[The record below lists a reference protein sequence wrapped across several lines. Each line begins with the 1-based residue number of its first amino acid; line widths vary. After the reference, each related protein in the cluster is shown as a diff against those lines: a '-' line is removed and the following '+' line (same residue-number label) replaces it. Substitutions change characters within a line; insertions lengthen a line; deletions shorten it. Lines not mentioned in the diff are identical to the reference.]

1 MKFRLSVGAALGV
14 IAAASLAFAQEA
26 PQPPAATDKAEDA
39 KPKWDVANPPLPTRT
54 VNINVDEGTWMDIDV
69 SPDGKLIAFDMLG
82 DIYTMSI
89 AGGTPTRVAEGMP
102 YEMQPQFSPDGKR
115 ITFTSDRG
123 GGDNIWIMNVDG
135 SNKQQVT
142 KETFRLLNEPS
153 WSPDGRFIAARKH
166 FTTAR
171 SLGTG
176 EIWIYHVGGGD
187 GFVAVKRASE
197 ALQKELGEPV
207 YTPDGKGIYYTRNV
221 SSGNTFEYAQDSN
234 GSLFEIERYD
244 FATGEVTTAVSGAG
258 GATRPT
264 PSPDG
269 TKLAFVRRE
278 RNESKLYVKD
288 LTTGAL
294 SKVYD
299 NLDLDLQETWAVN
312 GLYPGMDWTP
322 DSKSI
327 VFWAGGKIRRVD
339 MVGASQVIPFRVND
353 TRVVIDPPQPKI
365 DVAPDSFRTR
375 MPRYVAP
382 SPDGRRV
389 VFESLGK
396 LYVKQGDSAP
406 TRLTQTRGAEMELFA
421 SWSRDGQKLVYVE
434 WTDTGLGKIRVVN
447 ANGSGG
453 RYVTADPGHYRRPRF
468 SPDGQT
474 IVFEK
479 GAGGF
484 LLSQLRSDNPGVY
497 RVPAAGGASTLVTRD
512 GSAPQF
518 GSANDRIFL
527 TRGDGPSGAL
537 VSVDLNGEAERK
549 HASGEMV
556 AGYEVS
562 PDGAHVA
569 FRDNFGAYVMP
580 LAPGP
585 QEIGSGK
592 GASSVPVVKASDGG
606 ATYLTWTDGGKRL
619 NWTLGPTLYS
629 AALDAILPLSP
640 DAPKY
645 AAPAT
650 GMDLSIPVQ
659 SAKPTGVTVLTGAR
673 IVTMADET
681 GGVIDNGVVVITG
694 NRITA
699 VGRAGTVAIPSG
711 ARTVDLAGKTIIPGL
726 VDAHAHGPLG
736 DDDIIPNQNW
746 SAIAHLALGVTTI
759 FDPSNQASEAFASE
773 EMQRAGLILG
783 PRLFS
788 TGEIVYGARSRGT
801 LNDISSY
808 EDALAHVHR
817 LKEQGAAGVKNYNQ
831 PRRDQRQQVVA
842 ASIAENIQVVA
853 EGASLFA
860 QDIALISDGNTALEH
875 NIPQAVLYEDV
886 ISFFAQTKVA
896 YTPTL
901 VVTYGGL
908 AGDPYWRSHMD
919 VWRHPILSK
928 HVPPHILQPNSVRRT
943 QAPDEDYVD
952 GQSAS
957 QALKLL
963 ERGVNVSIGA
973 HGQEEGLAAHWELWS
988 FARGGFTP
996 LQALKVGTILPARKL
1011 GMEKDIG
1018 SLEVGKLADLVILD
1032 ANPLENIRNS
1042 DKIASVMINGRLYD
1056 ATTMNEVVTGN
1067 RIRAPYYWEQ

>member
-26 PQPPAATDKAEDA
+26 PQPPAGADKAEEN
-39 KPKWDVANPPLPTRT
+39 KPKWDVANPPLPMRT

-82 DIYTMSI
+82 DIYTMPI
-89 AGGTPTRVAEGMP
+89 AGGTPTRVAEGLP

-187 GFVAVKRASE
+187 GFVAVKRANE

-221 SSGNTFEYAQDSN
+221 SPGNTFEYAQDSN

-339 MVGASQVIPFRVND
+339 VSGASQVIPFRVND

-382 SPDGRRV
+382 APDGRRV

-396 LYVKQGDSAP
+396 LYVKQGDGAP

-434 WTDTGLGKIRVVN
+434 WTDAGLGKIRVVN

-479 GAGGF
+479 GAGGY

-497 RVPAAGGASTLVTRD
+497 RVPAAGGPSTLVTRD

-556 AGYEVS
+556 ASYEVS

-592 GASSVPVVKASDGG
+592 GASSMPVVKASDGG

-673 IVTMADET
+673 IVTMADDT

-1056 ATTMNEVVTGN
+1056 ATTMNEIVTGN